1 MLRNGR
7 ATGMLAQNDMAVADP
22 DGLGRHN
29 LVGDFLLDQA
39 VLMDAGFV
47 RERVGA
53 DDGLVRLHG
62 YAGNLRQQARGFINL
77 ICFDLGGKAEHI
89 FSRGQRHDDF
99 FHRRV
104 SGPFPDAVDR
114 ALHLPGARADG
125 GERIGHRQPQIVVA
139 VDGDDRIAHVFHT
152 IEQKGDEAAELFG
165 NGVADRV
172 GNIDGDGAR
181 VNHGGN
187 HLSQIIPV
195 RARGVHR

>member
-1 MLRNGR
+1 MLRNGS
-7 ATGMLAQNDMAVADP
+7 ASGVLAQNDMAVADP
-22 DGLGRHN
+22 DGLGRHD

-53 DDGLVRLHG
+53 DNGLVRLHG
-62 YAGNLRQQARGFINL
+62 NAGNLRQQARGFINL
-77 ICFDLGGKAEHI
+77 VCFDVGVQAKPVFA
-89 FSRGQRHDDF
+89 RGQRHDDF

-125 GERIGHRQPQIVVA
+125 GERVGHRQPQIVVA
-139 VDGDDRIAHVFHT
+139 MDGDDRIAHVFHT
-152 IEQKGDEAAELFG
+152 IEQEGDEAPELFG
-165 NGVADRV
+165 NSVADRV
-172 GNIDGDGAR
+172 GNIDGDGAG

-187 HLSQIIPV
+187 HLNQIV
-195 RARGVHR
+195 SV